1 MALILDVDDLLDN
14 PLAVLLVPVND
25 VRGQSRADEAVAGI
39 RIVVEADLQR
49 DEAILT
55 EIDRLIDALVR
66 EVPEMNLATVLEV
79 TDLLEVEP
87 GHKGVRRGP
96 FTR

>member
-1 MALILDVDDLLDN
+1 MALVLDVDDLLDN

-49 DEAILT
+49 DEAVLA

-66 EVPEMNLATVLEV
+66 KKSEMDLATVL
-79 TDLLEVEP
+79 
-87 GHKGVRRGP
+87 R
-96 FTR
+96 